1 MNWLDLVLIVFVAV
15 VAVIGYR
22 TGLVQAGATLVG
34 ILVGIALAS
43 RLHGKVDSLFSFTG
57 NENAQEIGGFILI
70 FALVLLASIVASY
83 LLRSMLRAAML
94 SWVDSLGGVALGVVI
109 AAAAAS
115 AVLANVQQF
124 PVQDLDVT
132 VEDSLLG
139 SFLADNFDVVLRGV
153 RILPKG
159 YGT

>member
-22 TGLVQAGATLVG
+22 TGLVQAGTTLVG

-43 RLHGKVDSLFSFTG
+43 RLHDKVDSLFSFTG

-70 FALVLLASIVASY
+70 FALVLLGSIVASY
-83 LLRSMLRAAML
+83 LLRSILRAAML
-94 SWVDSLGGVALGVVI
+94 GWVDSLGGVALGVVI

-115 AVLANVQQF
+115 AVLSNVQQF
-124 PVQDLDVT
+124 PVLDLDVT